1 MPNAIAKA
9 LFSQLLQGVRH
20 CHAHGV
26 AHRDLKPG
34 NLLLCGRT
42 GRLKLA
48 DFGQA
53 AMLEAAN
60 DDEQQDAPDGAL
72 ATRWY
77 RPPEVLY
84 GARRYAARA
93 ADMWAAGCVLAE
105 LYGLQPLL
113 PGRGDLGQLACTV
126 HALGTV
132 DLTAWPE
139 ASSLPDWGKVA
150 FTPCKGKSLQELVPA
165 LPPRAAE
172 LAAQLLALRPE
183 DRPTAEAA
191 LLDPFFAEGEEA
203 ASEAVVGLF
212 VRETLAAHELR
223 MGRLKRLPVMKA
235 PVMTMLGFA
244 ADGARGG
251 GAAAPVALSL
261 PPDEDEEDEG
271 GAID

>member
-1 MPNAIAKA
+1 
-9 LFSQLLQGVRH
+9 
-20 CHAHGV
+20 
-26 AHRDLKPG
+26 LKPG
-34 NLLLCGRT
+34 NLLLCGKT

-53 AMLEAAN
+53 AMLERRGEEGSDGTVSTDETN
-60 DDEQQDAPDGAL
+60 DDDQQDAPDGAL

-150 FTPCKGKSLQELVPA
+150 FTPSQGKPLQELVPA
-165 LPPRAAE
+165 MPPRAAG
-172 LAAQLLALRPE
+172 LAARLLALRPA
-183 DRPTAEAA
+183 DRPTAEKA
-191 LLDPFFAEGEEA
+191 LLDPFFREGEEA
-203 ASEAVVGLF
+203 ASEAVVARF

-235 PVMTMLGFA
+235 PAMLGFA
-244 ADGARGG
+244 GADGA
-251 GAAAPVALSL
+251 APPMALSL
-261 PPDEDEEDEG
+261 PPDEEDEDDDG